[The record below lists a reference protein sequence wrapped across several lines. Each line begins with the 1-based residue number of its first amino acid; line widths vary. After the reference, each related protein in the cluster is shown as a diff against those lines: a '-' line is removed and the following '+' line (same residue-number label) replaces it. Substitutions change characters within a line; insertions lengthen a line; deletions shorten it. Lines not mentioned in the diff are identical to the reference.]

1 MGGMTLQQSNSRYAY
16 AILREILFPVV
27 ILFIMV
33 CFSRYVESTGNIYG
47 HTICMGVSVGV
58 GFFCLIYYAIAGIY
72 APKIH
77 KKAADYNI
85 KYQDC
90 NTARDNHFNSF
101 FFFKIHLN
109 KASDCSKTGT
119 GGSENWTETDTSQ
132 IFQSNL
138 IECTPES
145 DVSFMLEHAEII
157 SAKSKKKKCSF
168 QEDLESIDSKLLD
181 AIVDYLRK
189 TTCDKTMHYGCMII
203 WLYKIGRL
211 NYNSLYA
218 THIHDYLKKTYSLDC
233 PHRTNITTGLNCI
246 REALKYRENKGPEDK
261 LYAKYLKCYDEIAQN
276 FQKYL

>member
-33 CFSRYVESTGNIYG
+33 CFSRYVESIGNIYG

-77 KKAADYNI
+77 KKAADYQ
-85 KYQDC
+85 KG
-90 NTARDNHFNSF
+90 NTKRGNHFNTF
-101 FFFKIHLN
+101 LFFKIHIN
-109 KASDCSKTGT
+109 RSSDRSKTGT
-119 GGSENWTETDTSQ
+119 RGSENWTETDTPQ
-132 IFQSNL
+132 ISQSNL
-138 IECTPES
+138 IES
-145 DVSFMLEHAEII
+145 NQSSVGGLEHAEIT
-157 SAKSKKKKCSF
+157 SAKSKNKKCSF
-168 QEDLESIDSKLLD
+168 QEDWESIDSKLLN

-189 TTCDKTMHYGCMII
+189 TTCDKTMHYGCVII

-218 THIHDYLKKTYSLDC
+218 THIHDYLKKAYSLKC
-233 PHRTNITTGLNCI
+233 PHRTNITIGLNNI
-246 REALKYRENKGPEDK
+246 QNALEYRENKDPEVN
-261 LYAKYLKCYDEIAQN
+261 LYKKYLKCYDEIADK
-276 FQKYL
+276 FEKYL